1 MVAEGASGAGKERVM
16 EMELIVISEA
26 KLKVML
32 TAEDVRRYELS
43 GRTIDGESPETR
55 RLLRGLLDEVKSKT
69 GFDASGERVLVQ
81 LYPSRGG
88 GCELFVTKLG
98 KIGAEE
104 QERGSAARRET
115 ALCELRTAVFS
126 FSSAG
131 AMLAV
136 CRRLFNVGY
145 ALLSAAYADERGGF
159 WLVLQENARRG
170 ELPSKLAFVEEFGQR
185 RRGAG
190 ELSYIKEH
198 GRCIVPSDAVGRLG
212 RLA

>member
-1 MVAEGASGAGKERVM
+1 
-16 EMELIVISEA
+16 MELIVISEGR
-26 KLKVML
+26 LKVML
-32 TAEDVRRYELS
+32 TAEDVRRYELG

-55 RLLRGLLDEVKSKT
+55 RQLRSLLDEVKSKT
-69 GFDASGERVLVQ
+69 GFDASGERVLLQ

-98 KIGAEE
+98 KVGTDAEE
-104 QERGSAARRET
+104 KDSPPRRENGYF
-115 ALCELRTAVFS
+115 ELRTVVYS
-126 FSSAG
+126 FASAG

-136 CRRLFNVGY
+136 CRRLLELGY
-145 ALLSAAYADERGGF
+145 AWLSAAYTGERGDF

-170 ELPSKLAFVEEFGQR
+170 DLPSRLAFVEEFGER

-190 ELSYIKEH
+190 ELAYIKEH